1 MKTKETAEKLL
12 SYIELNRRTG
22 NTTLLIEG
30 AKSYNKPFYVLGWSV
45 QDASQKIKQ
54 YGLELAK
61 PLSISNLDSAKGT
74 HLPLAID
81 ADIMGWLM
89 GKVAYEFDQIE
100 LKHDR
105 EKIKFDQDVRK
116 YATVANEL
124 MTKVEDQQK
133 VLISRGELLMKIG
146 QMTWWERIF
155 SAPRLIH
162 QLFQLELKN
171 KNLI

>member
-1 MKTKETAEKLL
+1 MKIKEITENLFT
-12 SYIELNRRTG
+12 YIQANRRTG

-30 AKSYNKPFYVLGWSV
+30 AKSYNKPFYVLGWSA
-45 QDASQKIKQ
+45 QHASQKIKQ

-61 PLSISNLDSAKGT
+61 PLSIYNLDSARGIN
-74 HLPLAID
+74 LPLAID

-89 GKVAYEFDQIE
+89 GKVAHEFDQIE

-116 YATVANEL
+116 YAAVANEL
-124 MTKVEDQQK
+124 MTKVKDQQK
-133 VLISRGELLMKIG
+133 VLINRGELLIKIG
-146 QMTWWERIF
+146 QMSWWERTF
-155 SAPRLIH
+155 LAPRLIH

-171 KNLI
+171 N